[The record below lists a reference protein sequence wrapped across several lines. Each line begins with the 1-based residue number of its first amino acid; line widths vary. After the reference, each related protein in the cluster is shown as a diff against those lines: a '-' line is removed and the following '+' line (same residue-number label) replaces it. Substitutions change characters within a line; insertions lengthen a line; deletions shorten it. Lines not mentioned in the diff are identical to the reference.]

1 MLFIYSS
8 KRGEFVF
15 YFTVRVCRVKVQ
27 IIVRVKV
34 IVRIKAVE

>member
-1 MLFIYSS
+1 
-8 KRGEFVF
+8 VF